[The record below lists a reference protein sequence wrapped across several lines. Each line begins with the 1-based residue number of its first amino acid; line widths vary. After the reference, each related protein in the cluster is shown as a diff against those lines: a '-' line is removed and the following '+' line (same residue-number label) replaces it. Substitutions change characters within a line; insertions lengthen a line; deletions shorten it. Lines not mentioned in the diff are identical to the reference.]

1 MAAAKKLEPLL
12 YGNVED
18 PEGYELASYRRAIL
32 QHKFCGLQEFRLRQ
46 RRQNLVRH
54 IQALEREGSRPG
66 LQFELLGEM
75 QGLDRQLLQLRE
87 AMQKLQR
94 EIQRSSR
101 SGQMPKL

>member
-1 MAAAKKLEPLL
+1 M
-12 YGNVED
+12 ED

-32 QHKFCGLQEFRLRQ
+32 QHKFFGLQEFRLRQ

-101 SGQMPKL
+101 SGQMPML